1 MRAGVGG
8 DPQEYLTE
16 DLPPSMVAKWQEAL
30 DALQALGP
38 DVVTVQPVSL
48 PHTAAAL
55 PAYYV
60 ISSAEAASNLARYDG
75 IRYGRLIS
83 EARTTLIV
91 LLRRVTLNHGRPRTA
106 YGAPWIGARTRRRVW
121 AGDAAADLDGHLRP
135 LRTVR
140 FLLPAPCTLLPPPC
154 TNTAA
159 DVILTG

>member
-1 MRAGVGG
+1 MGG

-75 IRYGRLIS
+75 IRYGRLS
-83 EARTTLIV
+83 ETPTKPKRLPTHART
-91 LLRRVTLNHGRPRTA
+91 H
-106 YGAPWIGARTRRRVW
+106 AR
-121 AGDAAADLDGHLRP
+121 AH
-135 LRTVR
+135 
-140 FLLPAPCTLLPPPC
+140 
-154 TNTAA
+154 
-159 DVILTG
+159 